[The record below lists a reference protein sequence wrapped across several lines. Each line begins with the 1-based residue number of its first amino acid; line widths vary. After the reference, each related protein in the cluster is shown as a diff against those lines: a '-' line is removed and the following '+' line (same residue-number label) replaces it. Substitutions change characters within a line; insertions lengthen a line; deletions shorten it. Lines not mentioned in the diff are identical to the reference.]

1 MRGKNGRLVVNL
13 IFYTAKLVL
22 NLVSGPHAP
31 EGKPN
36 FFQKS
41 ETFPA
46 ENTNSTESCR
56 TKGKA
61 NHGTICSP
69 LFKTVSFS
77 QQTWYDVQTTPARA
91 CLGVWKII
99 VQKT

>member
-13 IFYTAKLVL
+13 IFDIVKSVL
-22 NLVSGPHAP
+22 NSASGPHAP

-41 ETFPA
+41 ETFA

-61 NHGTICSP
+61 NHGSIRFP
-69 LFKTVSFS
+69 MFLRFFFAENMV
-77 QQTWYDVQTTPARA
+77 
-91 CLGVWKII
+91 
-99 VQKT
+99 